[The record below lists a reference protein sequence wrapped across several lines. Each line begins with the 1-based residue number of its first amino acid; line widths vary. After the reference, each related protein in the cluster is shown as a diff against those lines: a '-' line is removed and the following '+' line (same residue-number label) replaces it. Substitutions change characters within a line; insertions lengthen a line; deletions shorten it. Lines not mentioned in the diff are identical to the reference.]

1 MNYSQAFS
9 YVLQDPNWLKKVLIG
24 GLLTLFSFLL
34 IPAVP
39 LLGYYVRVLQNV
51 AKGVDPVLPEW
62 DDWNG
67 FFTTGIKALIVAL
80 AYGLVVA
87 IIVGIISRISSA
99 LGNIFNI
106 LYYFVVPVVMMQFSR
121 NEDIGEAFKFH
132 EMIELA
138 KANPSD
144 YVVSV
149 LLAFVASI
157 LAMVGLIGLLI
168 GAAFTLFYA
177 MLVNAGIF
185 GQYLRLYGGAA
196 PSENMSP
203 ASPPA

>member
-34 IPAVP
+34 IPIVP
-39 LLGYYVRVLQNV
+39 LMGYYVRVLQNV
-51 AKGVDPVLPEW
+51 AGGVDPVLPEW

-80 AYGLVVA
+80 AYGLVIG
-87 IIVGIISRISSA
+87 IIVGIIQSVSSA
-99 LGNIFNI
+99 LGSIFNI
-106 LYYFVVPVVMMQFSR
+106 LYYFVIPVVFMRFSR
-121 NEDIGEAFKFH
+121 NEEIGDAFKFNQ
-132 EMIELA
+132 MIELA

-149 LLAFVASI
+149 LLAFAASL

-177 MLVNAGIF
+177 LLVNAGIF
-185 GQYLRLYGGAA
+185 GQYLRLYGGDA
-196 PSENMSP
+196 PSENVSTTSP
-203 ASPPA
+203 RA

>member
-24 GLLTLFSFLL
+24 GLLTLFSVLL

-87 IIVGIISRISSA
+87 IIVGIIDSISSA
-99 LGNIFNI
+99 LGSIFNI

-121 NEDIGEAFKFH
+121 NEEIGEAFKFN

-149 LLAFVASI
+149 LLAFVASL

-185 GQYLRLYGGAA
+185 GQYLRLYGGEA

-203 ASPPA
+203 ASPQV